1 MIHTVSGTPSKQP
14 LRYFWRVLAHAFII
28 LLGVA
33 YVFPIYWMLI
43 TSFKAPRE
51 VMAWPPTFWPQEF
64 TLAAYKEVLEVFMF
78 ERWFFNSTFV
88 AVVVTLMVLAVTSL
102 GAFAFAFYRF
112 PGEKALFLYILSTLM
127 VPIHIRMIPSFLLV
141 RGLGWVETYQGLII
155 PQVAAQ
161 CALGIFLLRQFYTGV
176 PRDLVDAA
184 RIDGCREY
192 QVFLNVGLPLVKP
205 ALFALGIFVFVAT
218 WNDFVWPL
226 LMVQGEQM
234 KTLTLGLLGMSDVTA
249 EQIGLTWPQKMAG
262 ATLVVMPIVCVYVFF
277 RNLFVQ
283 GVTLSGLKG

>member
-1 MIHTVSGTPSKQP
+1 M
-14 LRYFWRVLAHAFII
+14 
-28 LLGVA
+28 
-33 YVFPIYWMLI
+33 
-43 TSFKAPRE
+43 
-51 VMAWPPTFWPQEF
+51 
-64 TLAAYKEVLEVFMF
+64 FMF

-161 CALGIFLLRQFYTGV
+161 CALGIFLLRQFSQGS
-176 PRDLVDAA
+176 RDLVDAA

-205 ALFALGIFVFVAT
+205 ALFALGIFVFVA
-218 WNDFVWPL
+218 
-226 LMVQGEQM
+226 
-234 KTLTLGLLGMSDVTA
+234 A
-249 EQIGLTWPQKMAG
+249 
-262 ATLVVMPIVCVYVFF
+262 
-277 RNLFVQ
+277 
-283 GVTLSGLKG
+283 

>member
-1 MIHTVSGTPSKQP
+1 MTNTVSGTYRHRFS
-14 LRYFWRVLAHAFII
+14 RYFWRILAFAFVI
-28 LLGVA
+28 LLGIA
-33 YVFPIYWMLI
+33 YIFPIYWMLI

-51 VMAWPPTFWPQEF
+51 VTAWPPTFWPREF
-64 TLAAYKEVLEVFMF
+64 TIDAYKEVLEVFMF
-78 ERWFFNSTFV
+78 DRWFFNSTFV
-88 AVVVTLMVLAVTSL
+88 AVAVTLIVLMITSL

-112 PGEKALFLYILSTLM
+112 PGEKFLFLYILSTLM
-127 VPIHIRMIPSFLLV
+127 VPVHIRMIPSFLLV
-141 RGLGWVETYQGLII
+141 RGLGWVETFQGLII
-155 PQVAAQ
+155 PQAAAQ

-184 RIDGCREY
+184 RIDGCKEY

-205 ALFALGIFVFVAT
+205 ALYALGIFVFVAA

-226 LMVQGEQM
+226 LMVQGEPM

-262 ATLVVMPIVCVYVFF
+262 ATLVVMPIICVYIVF
-277 RNLFVQ
+277 RNLFVE
-283 GVTLSGLKG
+283 GVSLSGLKG

>member
-51 VMAWPPTFWPQEF
+51 VMAAPNIWPQEF

-78 ERWFFNSTFV
+78 DRWFFNSTFV

-226 LMVQGEQM
+226 LMVQG
-234 KTLTLGLLGMSDVTA
+234 S
-249 EQIGLTWPQKMAG
+249 
-262 ATLVVMPIVCVYVFF
+262 
-277 RNLFVQ
+277 R
-283 GVTLSGLKG
+283 

>member
-1 MIHTVSGTPSKQP
+1 MINMMPGTNRKIP
-14 LRYFWRVLAHAFII
+14 LKYLWRVLAYLFIAA
-28 LLGVA
+28 LGFV
-33 YVFPIYWMLI
+33 YVFPMYWMLI

-51 VMAWPPTFWPQEF
+51 VMAWPPTFWPDGF
-64 TLAAYKEVLEVFMF
+64 TLSAYKEVLEVFMF
-78 ERWFFNSTFV
+78 DKWFFNSTVV
-88 AVVVTLMVLAVTSL
+88 AVAVTLIVLIFTSL

-112 PGEKALFLYILSTLM
+112 PGDKILFMYILSTLM

-155 PQVAAQ
+155 PMAATQ
-161 CALGIFLLRQFYTGV
+161 CALGVFLLRQFYSGV

-192 QVFLNVGLPLVKP
+192 QVFLNVGIPLVKP
-205 ALFALGIFVFVAT
+205 ALFALAIFVFVAA

-262 ATLVVMPIVCVYVFF
+262 ATLVVTPIICLFLFF
-277 RNLFVQ
+277 RNIFVQ
-283 GVTLSGLKG
+283 GVSLSGLKG